1 MFITVEDLNISGIMK
16 NKHLSKAIQEQC
28 LFKFKQMLIYKAKVN
43 NTSVR
48 QVNRF
53 YPSSK
58 LCNSCGCIHKE
69 LKLKDR
75 VYECKE
81 CGYIEDRDLN
91 ASFNLRDA
99 LEYTIL

>member
-1 MFITVEDLNISGIMK
+1 
-16 NKHLSKAIQEQC
+16 
-28 LFKFKQMLIYKAKVN
+28 MLIYKAKAN
-43 NTSVR
+43 NINVR

-75 VYECKE
+75 IYECKE
-81 CGYIEDRDLN
+81 CGYTEDRDLN

-99 LEYTIL
+99 SEYTIL

>member
-1 MFITVEDLNISGIMK
+1 MMK
-16 NKHLSKAIQEQC
+16 NRHLSKAIQEQC
-28 LFKFKQMLIYKAKVN
+28 LYRFKQVLIYKAKAN
-43 NTSVR
+43 NIGVR
-48 QVNRF
+48 QVDRL

-58 LCNSCGCIHKE
+58 LCNSCGYIHKD

-75 VYECKE
+75 TYECKE

-99 LEYTIL
+99 TMYTIL